1 LQTVPEHNRP
11 VQVTLRWH
19 KKTTE
24 KESNLQQLSR
34 SKTREYSSG
43 PIAHTKNPRSQEIS
57 PPSKLLPL
65 FALLLKETK
74 ILQKKLIHQNPTF
87 LSLSLSRDPCDPIQI
102 RQT

>member
-43 PIAHTKNPRSQEIS
+43 PIAHKNIQEAKKS
-57 PPSKLLPL
+57 H
-65 FALLLKETK
+65 LLLSF
-74 ILQKKLIHQNPTF
+74 F
-87 LSLSLSRDPCDPIQI
+87 LSLLFSSKKPRFSK
-102 RQT
+102 RN